1 MMKNIASKSNLALM
15 DIAQHITNLVHDP
28 NDNEHCIG
36 VTEVFF
42 DGMRKIWSTESNCP
56 LKKTY
61 YFLANCNSI
70 YSVSFFLGEEA
81 LIDFS
86 DDDGLYGS
94 KHLAKAWSSTTT
106 INSKSYFN
114 FRTELD
120 RIHLFVLL
128 DLLGSASPKFKSFSV
143 C

>member
-1 MMKNIASKSNLALM
+1 MTLMIMNIV
-15 DIAQHITNLVHDP
+15 LVSQKYFSTVWEKFDRP
-28 NDNEHCIG
+28 NQIVPIKDLR
-36 VTEVFF
+36 TPVF
-42 DGMRKIWSTESNCP
+42 
-56 LKKTY
+56 
-61 YFLANCNSI
+61 FLANCNSI

-94 KHLAKAWSSTTT
+94 KHLAKAWSSATT

>member
-1 MMKNIASKSNLALM
+1 MTLMIMNIV
-15 DIAQHITNLVHDP
+15 LVSQKYFSTVWEKFDRP
-28 NDNEHCIG
+28 NQIVPIKDLR
-36 VTEVFF
+36 TPVF
-42 DGMRKIWSTESNCP
+42 
-56 LKKTY
+56 
-61 YFLANCNSI
+61 FLANCNSI

>member
-1 MMKNIASKSNLALM
+1 MTLMIMNIV
-15 DIAQHITNLVHDP
+15 LVSQKYFSTVWEKFDRP
-28 NDNEHCIG
+28 NQIVPIKDLR
-36 VTEVFF
+36 TPVF
-42 DGMRKIWSTESNCP
+42 
-56 LKKTY
+56 
-61 YFLANCNSI
+61 FLANSNSI